1 MTVSN
6 EETAKTMDTDGAPD
20 GPSPKLSPSV
30 EQQKDLIKES
40 LNEQLKKGD
49 TW

>member
-6 EETAKTMDTDGAPD
+6 EETAKTMDTDGDPD
-20 GPSPKLSPSV
+20 GPSPKPAPSV
-30 EQQKDLIKES
+30 EQQKEIIKEC
-40 LNEQLKKGD
+40 LNQPLEKGD